1 MDELVKQALAKWP
14 NVPDCYGWLALDGR
28 GRWRIGEQR
37 ETISHMPTIEYIN
50 RNYLAD
56 EAGRW
61 FFQNGPQRVFVD
73 LDFTPFVWRLIPITD
88 AGTAS
93 NPETAELVAHI
104 GEIATHTNGIW
115 LMSNGRFL
123 IEANQ
128 RVGILHD
135 HDSAL
140 LLERLCHADGSA
152 MDEAASSEA
161 LAVLMASAPD
171 KAQPDPASGLPAAT
185 PLHLRLPGTD
195 APLPLQAIASGEIAW
210 RFRFNAK
217 PGASQGHDAGNADGT
232 SVGEPIDDA
241 TSTNATSADATS
253 TSP

>member
-37 ETISHMPTIEYIN
+37 ETISHAPTIEYIN

-73 LDFTPFVWRLIPITD
+73 LDFTPFVWRLIPKN
-88 AGTAS
+88 AGTAG
-93 NPETAELVAHI
+93 NPETAELIAHI
-104 GEIATHTNGIW
+104 GEIATHTSGIW

-140 LLERLCHADGSA
+140 LLERFCHADGSA

-161 LAVLMASAPD
+161 LAVLMANASD
-171 KAQPDPASGLPAAT
+171 KAQSDPASGLPAAT
-185 PLHLRLPGTD
+185 PLHLCLPGTD
-195 APLPLQAIASGEIAW
+195 KPLPLQSIASDEIAW
-210 RFRFNAK
+210 RFRFNPK
-217 PGASQGHDAGNADGT
+217 PGASQEDNATRDT
-232 SVGEPIDDA
+232 A
-241 TSTNATSADATS
+241 TSAAANSTAATNADATS
-253 TSP
+253 VRP

>member
-1 MDELVKQALAKWP
+1 MDELVKLALAKWP
-14 NVPDCYGWLALDGR
+14 NVPDCFGWLALDGR

-37 ETISHMPTIEYIN
+37 ETITHAPTIAYIN

-61 FFQNGPQRVFVD
+61 FFQNGPQRVFVE
-73 LDFTPFVWRLIPITD
+73 LDFTPFVWRLIPKD
-88 AGTAS
+88 AGTENSPAT
-93 NPETAELVAHI
+93 TALVAHI

-115 LMSNGRFL
+115 LVSNGRFL

-140 LLERLCHADGSA
+140 LLERLCMADGSA
-152 MDEAASSEA
+152 VDDARSSEA
-161 LAVLMASAPD
+161 LAALMENPKEMANTN
-171 KAQPDPASGLPAAT
+171 PASGAPQAMQLYV
-185 PLHLRLPGTD
+185 RLPGT
-195 APLPLQAIASGEIAW
+195 ATPLALQAIAADEIAV

-217 PGASQGHDAGNADGT
+217 PGASQSADG
-232 SVGEPIDDA
+232 S
-241 TSTNATSADATS
+241 
-253 TSP
+253 SPHP

>member
-14 NVPDCYGWLALDGR
+14 NVPDCFGWLALDGR

-37 ETISHMPTIEYIN
+37 ETITHAPTIDFIN

-61 FFQNGPQRVFVD
+61 FFQNGPQRVFVE
-73 LDFTPFVWRLIPITD
+73 LDFTPFVWRLIPKDGGTEGST
-88 AGTAS
+88 AGNSEA
-93 NPETAELVAHI
+93 AALVAHI
-104 GEIATHTNGIW
+104 SEVATHTSGIW

-128 RVGILHD
+128 RIGILHD

-140 LLERLCHADGSA
+140 LLERLCHADGSTV
-152 MDEAASSEA
+152 DEARSGEA
-161 LAVLMASAPD
+161 LAALME
-171 KAQPDPASGLPAAT
+171 DPLENPLKEVQSNPESGTLAAT
-185 PLHLRLPGTD
+185 PLHVRLPGTD
-195 APLPLQAIASGEIAW
+195 TPLLLQAIASDEIAW
-210 RFRFNAK
+210 RFRFNPK
-217 PGASQGHDAGNADGT
+217 PGASQ
-232 SVGEPIDDA
+232 
-241 TSTNATSADATS
+241 SADATS

>member
-37 ETISHMPTIEYIN
+37 ETISHAPTIEYIN

-73 LDFTPFVWRLIPITD
+73 LDFTPFVWRLIPKD
-88 AGTAS
+88 AGTAG
-93 NPETAELVAHI
+93 NPDTAELIAHI
-104 GEIATHTNGIW
+104 GEIATHTSGIW

-140 LLERLCHADGSA
+140 LLERLCYADGTA

-161 LAVLMASAPD
+161 LAVLIANASD
-171 KAQPDPASGLPAAT
+171 KAQSDPASGLPAAT
-185 PLHLRLPGTD
+185 PLHLCLPGTD
-195 APLPLQAIASGEIAW
+195 KPLPLQSIASDEIAW

-217 PGASQGHDAGNADGT
+217 PGASQGNDAQGLDGT
-232 SVGEPIDDA
+232 SVDEPGDDA
-241 TSTNATSADATS
+241 TKSDTTNADATS
-253 TSP
+253 MSP